1 MMIHD
6 EIASAF
12 YAKLTNIGV
21 SVFKHYSNVAGERIV
36 VQVKANTWDVLQT
49 AQVWI
54 LIYTSTISQLPNTAR
69 LNQLSERVQARITA
83 PFSLPSGEIVYFEP
97 ASIDGPYIDPQTPQ
111 ECYLILRYK
120 VKVKG
125 G

>member
-12 YAKLTNIGV
+12 YAKLSNIGLP
-21 SVFKHYSNVAGERIV
+21 VFKHYSNVAGERIV
-36 VQVKANTWDVLQT
+36 IQVKANTWDVLQT

-54 LIYTSTISQLPNTAR
+54 LIYTRTVAQLPNTAR
-69 LNQLSERVQARITA
+69 LNQLSGQVQARITA
-83 PFSLPSGEIVYFEP
+83 PFSLPNGEIVYFEP
-97 ASIDGPYIDPQTPQ
+97 ISVDGPYVDSQIPQ